1 MHDDVMDDGHNG
13 DDNLVDYDRITK
25 RLKELERTQLLIME
39 SLHRIERIL
48 RNEEKTKEE
57 KEKER
62 WEPKPPFYYHKKR

>member
-13 DDNLVDYDRITK
+13 DDKLVDYDRITK
-25 RLKELERTQLLIME
+25 RLKELERTQLLIIE
-39 SLHRIERIL
+39 VLHRIERIL

-62 WEPKPPFYYHKKR
+62 WEPKPPFYYHKKP